1 MKGINI
7 NRRDD
12 LWKELEFIHGDKYI
26 KNNCVYLKKFK
37 LITKIIDNLY
47 SKNNDQS
54 EWTGARSQ
62 RHPPVSGNTLW

>member
-47 SKNNDQS
+47 SKNND
-54 EWTGARSQ
+54 
-62 RHPPVSGNTLW
+62 